1 VVKLSES
8 SVRKADYS
16 ARCRAIVVGESIG
29 NLISMQRYYFR
40 KARLTYQASTRR
52 ASCFLEAAAV
62 M

>member
-1 VVKLSES
+1 
-8 SVRKADYS
+8 
-16 ARCRAIVVGESIG
+16 
-29 NLISMQRYYFR
+29 LISMQRYYFR